1 MTQRQNRRK
10 FMKVSAAA
18 SAGYWAAGGVSAKA
32 STSAIET
39 INFACVGV
47 GGKGTSDS
55 NDAAR
60 HGNIVAI
67 CDIDENNL
75 GKAAAKWPKAKK
87 FFDYRKMIEEMA
99 DSADAVTVSTPDHNH
114 APASALALKAGLNCF
129 TQKPLTHSIEE
140 ARVLGNLAKKH
151 GVKSQMGNQG
161 TASSNL
167 RHSAALLKG
176 GVVGDVKEVHV
187 WTDRPVWP
195 TGIDRPKEEHEAPA
209 HLHWNEFIGPAKFRP
224 YHEAYHPVKWRGWWD
239 FGTGALGDMAC
250 HTLNMP
256 FMGLNL
262 KDPTSVVAETTGH
275 NKETYPSSCKITFE
289 FPALG
294 GRGPVTMYWYD
305 GGNKPPRE
313 LFPKRSQF
321 KDANGNELIK
331 DNNQYNRV
339 LNTGALIVGSKGT
352 MFSPGDYGSDSRH
365 TGVLF
370 NDEFVQQSQV
380 DLEVEY
386 AQSPGHFTEFANAI
400 KGGPESVSN
409 FPSYAGPLTEV
420 ILLGNLAVWADG
432 KKIEWDAKNLVA
444 TNAPEVMSIV
454 KKTYHNGYS
463 I

>member
-18 SAGYWAAGGVSAKA
+18 SAGFWAAGGVSAKA

-47 GGKGTSDS
+47 GGKGIGDS

-167 RHSAALLKG
+167 RHLS
-176 GVVGDVKEVHV
+176 
-187 WTDRPVWP
+187 
-195 TGIDRPKEEHEAPA
+195 
-209 HLHWNEFIGPAKFRP
+209 
-224 YHEAYHPVKWRGWWD
+224 
-239 FGTGALGDMAC
+239 
-250 HTLNMP
+250 
-256 FMGLNL
+256 
-262 KDPTSVVAETTGH
+262 
-275 NKETYPSSCKITFE
+275 
-289 FPALG
+289 
-294 GRGPVTMYWYD
+294 
-305 GGNKPPRE
+305 
-313 LFPKRSQF
+313 
-321 KDANGNELIK
+321 LIH
-331 DNNQYNRV
+331 
-339 LNTGALIVGSKGT
+339 I
-352 MFSPGDYGSDSRH
+352 
-365 TGVLF
+365 
-370 NDEFVQQSQV
+370 
-380 DLEVEY
+380 
-386 AQSPGHFTEFANAI
+386 
-400 KGGPESVSN
+400 
-409 FPSYAGPLTEV
+409 
-420 ILLGNLAVWADG
+420 
-432 KKIEWDAKNLVA
+432 
-444 TNAPEVMSIV
+444 
-454 KKTYHNGYS
+454 
-463 I
+463 

>member
-18 SAGYWAAGGVSAKA
+18 SAGFWAAGGVSAKA

-195 TGIDRPKEEHEAPA
+195 TGIDRPKEELEAPA

-224 YHEAYHPVKWRGWWD
+224 YHEAYHPFKWRGWWD
-239 FGTGALGDMAC
+239 FGTGALGDMGC
-250 HTLNMP
+250 HNQDLAYWA
-256 FMGLNL
+256 LDL
-262 KDPTSVVAETTGH
+262 RDPVSLESKHSGVNDETAP
-275 NKETYPSSCKITFE
+275 KWSIVTYQ
-289 FPALG
+289 FPKTKT
-294 GRGPVTMYWYD
+294 RGPVKLTWYD
-305 GGNKPPRE
+305 GGKKPAPVLVKEKQLPRNG
-313 LFPKRSQF
+313 SIIIGT
-321 KDANGNELIK
+321 KDTLYVPMYWGGGKFLS
-331 DNNQYNRV
+331 
-339 LNTGALIVGSKGT
+339 GAK
-352 MFSPGDYGSDSRH
+352 MSD
-365 TGVLF
+365 F
-370 NDEFVQQSQV
+370 DKIDEFLPKPKDFGRHHYQEWI
-380 DLEVEY
+380 D
-386 AQSPGHFTEFANAI
+386 AC
-400 KGGPESVSN
+400 KGGKPAHSN
-409 FPSYAGPLTEV
+409 FDYAGPMTESV
-420 ILLGNLAVWADG
+420 LLANVALRAGG
-432 KKIEWDAKNLVA
+432 KIRWDAAKMRV
-444 TNAPEVMSIV
+444 TNNEAADRFVRHEYRGDW
-454 KKTYHNGYS
+454 KL
-463 I
+463 